1 MAEKLT
7 IVSPISV
14 RFSETGLR
22 ELDGL
27 AAIEGME
34 RGEFIRHLVA
44 QEKKRQH
51 SIWLA
56 RMHCFPARFL
66 TQQIPRLTRWHTN
79 EQRKHH
85 QTCESASVS
94 VCAYG

>member
-56 RMHCFPARFL
+56 RNALFSGEIFDA
-66 TQQIPRLTRWHTN
+66 TN
-79 EQRKHH
+79 
-85 QTCESASVS
+85 TASYKV
-94 VCAYG
+94 AHE

>member
-1 MAEKLT
+1 MATEKLT

-56 RMHCFPARFL
+56 RNALFSCENLDA
-66 TQQIPRLTRWHTN
+66 TN
-79 EQRKHH
+79 
-85 QTCESASVS
+85 TASYKV
-94 VCAYG
+94 AHE